1 MRKPAGSVAKGE
13 DHRVHNHS
21 AQSGMH
27 QQRTVLAKAL
37 KELWPINLQLP
48 LLRGAAANIFSPV
61 ALTPPSRPEGGDL
74 CLFAY
79 SIQPRLKHDSVIVS
93 ALAGTGFKLL
103 EAHSAEVNGGHRL
116 SRFWCL
122 QARASHTATN
132 MPGQA
137 DLHGRP
143 SVENTRSIPRLFSGL
158 LASAAFCFAAT
169 AISTF
174 Q

>member
-1 MRKPAGSVAKGE
+1 MRKPAGSIAKGE

-21 AQSGMH
+21 AQTGVH

-48 LLRGAAANIFSPV
+48 LLRRAAANIFSPV

-74 CLFAY
+74 CLLAY
-79 SIQPRLKHDSVIVS
+79 SIQPRPKHDLVVVS

-103 EAHSAEVNGGHRL
+103 EAHNAEVNGGHRL
-116 SRFWCL
+116 SRKATFCSL
-122 QARASHTATN
+122 QARASHT
-132 MPGQA
+132 GQA

-143 SVENTRSIPRLFSGL
+143 SEENTRSIPGLLSGL
-158 LASAAFCFAAT
+158 LASAAFCFAAI
-169 AISTF
+169 AISTS